1 MSTHHML
8 DIAPIPEKV
17 LYLNEPWLIDV
28 SFDGMEKVS
37 EEPDPNPDNVR
48 VYLPLD
54 LNAEAIL
61 RRLRYVVYRY
71 GEANEANESNY
82 RADVNR
88 LVSQIEIYDQV
99 RRIRDG
105 DMTVGKDGRIR
116 GHSRKAIQLV
126 REFIGILEQSPDGCA
141 ELFHFELIDELKE
154 DYLTGAS
161 E

>member
-8 DIAPIPEKV
+8 DNTPIPETV
-17 LYLNEPWLIDV
+17 LYINEPWLLDS

-37 EEPDPNPDNVR
+37 EEPDPNPDNER
-48 VYLPLD
+48 VYLSLD

-82 RADVNR
+82 SADVYR

-105 DMTVGKDGRIR
+105 DMTVDRTAGSGATAGKRFCLYVSLSGSW
-116 GHSRKAIQLV
+116 SRSPTAV
-126 REFIGILEQSPDGCA
+126 RSCSP
-141 ELFHFELIDELKE
+141 LN
-154 DYLTGAS
+154 
-161 E
+161 

>member
-17 LYLNEPWLIDV
+17 LYINEPWLIDS

-61 RRLRYVVYRY
+61 RRLRYVIYRY

-99 RRIRDG
+99 
-105 DMTVGKDGRIR
+105 
-116 GHSRKAIQLV
+116 
-126 REFIGILEQSPDGCA
+126 
-141 ELFHFELIDELKE
+141 
-154 DYLTGAS
+154 
-161 E
+161 